1 MNGSRTFGMLLA
13 RWRTSH
19 KHTLTEKPRDVR
31 LVLKLDSQGYLIFT
45 VPGLPGVSYT
55 RRLKDYVVFLA
66 GFHAAK

>member
-1 MNGSRTFGMLLA
+1 MLLA

-66 GFHAAK
+66 GFHAAN